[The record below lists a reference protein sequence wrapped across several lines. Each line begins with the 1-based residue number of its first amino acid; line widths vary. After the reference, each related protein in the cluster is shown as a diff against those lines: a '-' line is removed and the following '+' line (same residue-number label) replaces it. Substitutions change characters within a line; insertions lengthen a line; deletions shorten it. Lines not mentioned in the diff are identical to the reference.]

1 MFIYI
6 YIRLNLYLKNKKI
19 RLIMDNT
26 NVYEIDELIKPKILR
41 EQLPIKEDTTNQIE
55 FFRQTVRNII
65 NGNDKRLIVV
75 VGPCSI
81 HNINEGLDY
90 AKQLKLMQDMYQDKL
105 FLVMRVYFEKP
116 RTTVGWKG
124 LINDPDMDNSCK
136 INKGLMQ
143 ARSLMVKIAEIGI
156 PIGCEFLDTI
166 SPQFYSDL
174 VSWGAIGARTTE
186 SQCHRQLASGMS
198 MPIGFKNGTSGN
210 IQIAVDAVKSS
221 RHEHTFLGINMENNS
236 CIIKTK
242 GNQDTHIILRGG
254 NSGPNYEEY
263 HIRKLEQDLIN
274 NNINSAVIVDC
285 SHGNSM
291 KQYQRQE
298 LVAEN
303 IGNQINKGN
312 NIIKGIMIESNINEG
327 KQTISNNLK
336 YGVSVTD
343 GCVSLSQTN
352 EILNNLFLKL

>member
-1 MFIYI
+1 MEN
-6 YIRLNLYLKNKKI
+6 LNI
-19 RLIMDNT
+19 Q
-26 NVYEIDELIKPKILR
+26 EIDELTKPKILR
-41 EQLPIKEDTTNQIE
+41 EQLPISKNTISEIQ
-55 FFRQTVRNII
+55 FFRHTLKNII
-65 NGNDKRLIVV
+65 TGKDKRFIVI

-81 HNINEGLDY
+81 HNPNEALDY
-90 AKQLKLMQDMYQDKL
+90 ATELKKLQENYQEKL
-105 FLVMRVYFEKP
+105 FIVMRVYFEKP

-136 INKGLMQ
+136 INKGLLQ
-143 ARSLMVKIAEIGI
+143 ARSLMVKIAKMGI

-210 IQIAVDAVKSS
+210 IQIAIDAVKSS

-236 CIIKTK
+236 CIVKTN
-242 GNQDTHIILRGG
+242 GNPDTHIILRGG
-254 NSGPNYEEY
+254 RDGPNYESS
-263 HIRKLEQDLIN
+263 HIKTLEDDLLKNSID
-274 NNINSAVIVDC
+274 SAVIIDC
-285 SHGNSM
+285 SHGNSL

-298 LVAEN
+298 MVAEDV
-303 IGNQINKGN
+303 GNQIMNGNK
-312 NIIKGIMIESNINEG
+312 IIKGIMLESNINEG
-327 KQTISNNLK
+327 KQNITNNLK

-343 GCVSLSQTN
+343 GCVSIIKTN